1 MRVFFDSDIL
11 LDVLAERIVHYEKS
25 AEALSLSEF
34 KKVQGFTSS
43 LILCNLHYIL
53 RKLTS
58 EKTARTKV
66 KTILA
71 ILDIIDLKKG
81 DIVSALTLQM
91 PDFEDAVQVSIATRA
106 NMDWI
111 LTRNIKD
118 YKKSIVKP
126 ITPKDFLELGYG
138 NNL

>member
-1 MRVFFDSDIL
+1 MKIFFDSDVL
-11 LDVLAERIVHYEKS
+11 LDVLAERINHYEKS

-34 KKVQGFTSS
+34 KKVRGYTSS

-53 RKLTS
+53 RKLTD
-58 EKTARTKV
+58 EKTARAKIE
-66 KTILA
+66 TILA
-71 ILDIIDLKKG
+71 LLEIIDLRKD
-81 DIVSALTLQM
+81 DILSALSLQM

-118 YKKSIVKP
+118 FKKSVVKP
-126 ITPKDFLELGYG
+126 ITPKDFIELGYG
-138 NNL
+138 S